1 MSAVLSV
8 LPEEEK
14 NKTCSSDPSLVPD
27 SPLSQVSSTVLVVS
41 SMLLRELNN
50 RNSSSVLSLVL
61 DFLLYQESL
70 VASVPSSELLKEDK
84 KNNSGDSQLVVTSV
98 DSVEDSDSTVSKK
111 P

>member
-1 MSAVLSV
+1 VSAVLSV
-8 LPEEEK
+8 LPEAERSK
-14 NKTCSSDPSLVPD
+14 KCSSDPSLVPD

-70 VASVPSSELLKEDK
+70 VASAPSSSLQDK
-84 KNNSGDSQLVVTSV
+84 KNNSGDSQLEVTSV

>member
-1 MSAVLSV
+1 M
-8 LPEEEK
+8 
-14 NKTCSSDPSLVPD
+14 VPD

-70 VASVPSSELLKEDK
+70 VAFPTSLELLEEDK
-84 KNNSGDSQLVVTSV
+84 KNNSGDSQLEVLSV
-98 DSVEDSDSTVSKK
+98 DSVEDSDSTVSNK